1 MAKQIREM
9 DSGKTH
15 PGLKFMYWQK
25 FCWDT
30 EDLPIG
36 FIQSMQMDKK
46 SPVSLVLNYIFLGF
60 QCNILPTVKLCH
72 DGDKGPPKASMF
84 PILCQGKKAG
94 PAKCEAR
101 SFSLNPNCKTARV
114 NLHRQI

>member
-1 MAKQIREM
+1 MLTD
-9 DSGKTH
+9 DSALLH
-15 PGLKFMYWQK
+15 
-25 FCWDT
+25 
-30 EDLPIG
+30 
-36 FIQSMQMDKK
+36 
-46 SPVSLVLNYIFLGF
+46 FLGF
-60 QCNILPTVKLCH
+60 WDLTNSRYILPTVKLCH